1 MVVKINYYSGHTR
14 TKNGRGHTHYDST
27 FVVLKFY
34 RIRAKDLYIYCIYTS
49 YMTTEMITLKL
60 DDMFLKEIDSI
71 VEKQGY
77 HNRTEFIRNALR
89 EKVEETKLKEAM
101 IEIAHLKGAS
111 KKKTS
116 DEQLEKVRQKV
127 FEELDRKVR

>member
-1 MVVKINYYSGHTR
+1 
-14 TKNGRGHTHYDST
+14 
-27 FVVLKFY
+27 
-34 RIRAKDLYIYCIYTS
+34 
-49 YMTTEMITLKL
+49 MTTEMITLKL

-89 EKVEETKLKEAM
+89 EKVEDTKIKDAM
-101 IEIAHLKGAS
+101 IQIAHLKGAS

-116 DEQLEKVRQKV
+116 DADLEKIREKV
-127 FEELDRKVR
+127 FNELDKKVR

>member
-1 MVVKINYYSGHTR
+1 
-14 TKNGRGHTHYDST
+14 
-27 FVVLKFY
+27 
-34 RIRAKDLYIYCIYTS
+34 
-49 YMTTEMITLKL
+49 MTTEMITLKL

-89 EKVEETKLKEAM
+89 EKVEDTKIKDAM
-101 IEIAHLKGAS
+101 VQIAHLKGSS

-116 DEQLEKVRQKV
+116 DADLEKIREKV
-127 FEELDRKVR
+127 FNELDKKVR

>member
-1 MVVKINYYSGHTR
+1 
-14 TKNGRGHTHYDST
+14 
-27 FVVLKFY
+27 
-34 RIRAKDLYIYCIYTS
+34 
-49 YMTTEMITLKL
+49 MTTEMITLKL

-89 EKVEETKLKEAM
+89 EKVEDTKLKGAM
-101 IEIAHLKGAS
+101 MQIAHLKGAS

-116 DEQLEKVRQKV
+116 DADLEKIREKV
-127 FEELDRKVR
+127 FNELDKKVR

>member
-1 MVVKINYYSGHTR
+1 MRIKIRLIIYSAQFFR
-14 TKNGRGHTHYDST
+14 DLLEFLFNGIG
-27 FVVLKFY
+27 
-34 RIRAKDLYIYCIYTS
+34 AKDLYICCIYTS

-60 DDMFLKEIDSI
+60 DDTFLKEIDSI

-101 IEIAHLKGAS
+101 MEIAHLKGDS

-116 DEQLEKVRQKV
+116 DEQLEKVRKRV
-127 FEELDRKVR
+127 FEELDKKLR

>member
-1 MVVKINYYSGHTR
+1 
-14 TKNGRGHTHYDST
+14 
-27 FVVLKFY
+27 
-34 RIRAKDLYIYCIYTS
+34 
-49 YMTTEMITLKL
+49 MTTEMITLKL
-60 DDMFLKEIDSI
+60 DGMFLKEIDSI

-101 IEIAHLKGAS
+101 IQIAHLKGAS

-116 DEQLEKVRQKV
+116 DEQLENIRHKI
-127 FEELDRKVR
+127 FEEFDRKVR